1 MSFDRIM
8 SLLAGRAEELLP
20 VAIQR
25 KFIPGLSGNVSF
37 AGVDA
42 VGQTL
47 QTVWRH
53 GGLYQYPSAPTAM
66 TISSTSANDTA
77 AGTGA
82 RSVVIRGLVDDFESS
97 TEVVTLNGQTPVAV
111 PGNWIRINRVT
122 ADDVGSGNVNAGDIH
137 VGEGTVTGGIP
148 ATTYGFI
155 ESGDG
160 TSLSSVFTFA
170 KGTTGYGMLSVY
182 YGGKGDEVE
191 AKLFLRE
198 PGKSFR
204 VVTEVRC
211 FQAQVAKER
220 ALNFVPVPEKTDVEI
235 RARAIAGNVD
245 VFAFHEALIVDESL
259 A

>member
-1 MSFDRIM
+1 MGFDRIM
-8 SLLAGRAEELLP
+8 TLMAGRATELLP
-20 VAIQR
+20 LALHR
-25 KFIPGLSGNVSF
+25 GAIPGLSGNVSF

-42 VGQTL
+42 VGQTF

-53 GGLYQYPSAPTAM
+53 GGLYEYPSTPMAM
-66 TISSTSANDTA
+66 TVSSTSADDTA

-82 RSVVIRGLVDDFESS
+82 RTVVISGLVDDFESS
-97 TEVVTLNGQTPVAV
+97 TETVTLDGQNPVSV
-111 PGNWIRINRVT
+111 PGNWIRINRVS

-137 VGEGTVTGGIP
+137 IGSGTVTAGVP

-155 ESGDG
+155 EMGDG

-191 AKLFLRE
+191 ARLLLRE

-211 FQAQVAKER
+211 FQAQATKER
-220 ALNFVPVPEKTDVEI
+220 ALNFVEILEKTDVEI
-235 RARAIAGNVD
+235 RARAVVGNID
-245 VFAFHEALIVDESL
+245 VFAFHEALIVDESVS
-259 A
+259 